1 MKKQIIHLASLLLL
15 AAAIIV
21 TVKLNFFTADAAKK
35 SLAEQAV
42 IRRDTYGVPHILAET
57 EEAAAFAM
65 GYAQAEDH
73 CIEIAR
79 RYLSA
84 RGEEAKYTGAGVET
98 DFESKRYGIHEI
110 ALKNFGKLSPLMQQ
124 INNAFAAGFNRYV
137 EKNRKDLPTWIPA
150 FDGVDV
156 LARSRQEVFRFTFNR
171 GNLIGQI
178 KQKYSA
184 NIAQAP
190 FTNEEEMDGSNMWAI
205 SGSRTTT
212 GKPILLGNPHQPWS
226 VLYWEAHV
234 TVPGKINLFGTTYA
248 GLPVLRHGFNDTLGW
263 THTVNNIDPEDVYAL
278 KLDPSNAGQ
287 YVFDGKAHP
296 LVKKSFTVEIKQ
308 ADGKLKSET
317 REFVYSHLGPVI
329 HQTSDKAFAIK
340 SSILDEVRFFEQWYA
355 MGKARNW
362 AEFQA
367 ALKMNVLPMFNLTYA
382 DVEGN
387 TYYQWCGMM
396 PQRVDDGTDYRL
408 DVPGDTNKYVWT
420 KLHPMEELPQL
431 LNPKGGYLQNCNSAP
446 WWTSLRD
453 AIDPKKFPSYFETGG
468 TLSLRSQMSLEMLE
482 SKAKFSFEDVRR
494 LKYNTIMLL
503 ADRVKPDLIQA
514 IKGALKAV
522 PKPSEELAQA
532 LFMLELWD
540 NSTSDDS
547 RGGPLFQRFWDTYR
561 IALKE
566 PFAVPWD
573 VKNPARTPSGL
584 ADPKLALQHLEDA
597 VRWMRKTW
605 RVENS
610 PWSGE
615 KASWGEINRFRI
627 GDVELPADGASGDYG
642 LFRVI
647 QSVAQ
652 PDGKRITGTVA
663 QDKPMVGG
671 GDGWIMAVE
680 FTKPITAYSVLAY
693 GQTSNLKSKH
703 STDQL
708 RLFANH
714 LYKSAWFSEADIKA
728 NLERQYR
735 P

>member
-1 MKKQIIHLASLLLL
+1 MKKQLISLASLFLL
-15 AAAIIV
+15 AAALIV
-21 TVKLNFFTADAAKK
+21 LAKPHFFIADAAKK
-35 SLAEQAV
+35 PLAEQV
-42 IRRDTYGVPHILAET
+42 TIRRDTFGVPHILAET
-57 EEAAAFAM
+57 EEAAAYAM

-73 CIEIAR
+73 CVEIAR
-79 RYLSA
+79 RFLSA

-98 DFESKRYGIHEI
+98 DFEAKRYGIHEI
-110 ALKNFGKLSPLMQQ
+110 ARKNFNQLSPLMQQ
-124 INNAFAAGFNRYV
+124 MHHAFAAGFNRYV
-137 EKNRKDLPTWIPA
+137 EKNRQLLPAWIPV

-171 GNLIGQI
+171 DNLIGQV
-178 KQKYSA
+178 KQKYA
-184 NIAQAP
+184 TKVAQVEMSGA
-190 FTNEEEMDGSNMWAI
+190 NEEALEGSNMWAL
-205 SGSRTTT
+205 SGSRTTS

-248 GLPVLRHGFNDTLGW
+248 GLPVLRHGLNDTLGW

-278 KLDPSNAGQ
+278 KLDPKNAAQ
-287 YVFDGKAHP
+287 YVFDDKPQP
-296 LVKKSFTVEIKQ
+296 LVKKSFTVEVKQ
-308 ADGKLKSET
+308 ADGKLKTEQ
-317 REFVYSHLGPVI
+317 REYAYSHLGPVI
-329 HQTSDKAFAIK
+329 HQTADKVFAIK
-340 SSILDEVRFFEQWYA
+340 STILEEVRFFEQWYA

-362 AEFQA
+362 QEFRA
-367 ALKMNVLPMFNLTYA
+367 ALKMNLLPMFNLTYA
-382 DVEGN
+382 DVDGN
-387 TYYQWCGMM
+387 TFYLWCGMM

-408 DVPGDTNKYVWT
+408 DVPGDTGKYVWT
-420 KLHPMEELPQL
+420 RLHPMEELPQL

-453 AIDPKKFPSYFETGG
+453 AIEPKKFPSYFETGI
-468 TLSLRSQMSLEMLE
+468 TLSLRSQMSLQMLE
-482 SKAKFSFEDVRR
+482 SKAKFSFDDVRR

-503 ADRVKPDLIQA
+503 ADRVKPDLIKA
-514 IKGALKAV
+514 IKAA

-561 IALKE
+561 VALKE

-573 VKNPARTPSGL
+573 TKNPAKTPSGI
-584 ADPKLALQHLEDA
+584 ADTKLALQHLEDA
-597 VRWMRKTW
+597 VRWMRTNW
-605 RVENS
+605 RVKDS
-610 PWSGE
+610 PWGGE
-615 KASWGEINRFRI
+615 KAAWGEINRYRI
-627 GDVELPADGASGDYG
+627 GDLEIPADGASGGYG
-642 LFRVI
+642 LFRVV

-652 PDGKRITGTVA
+652 PGGKRIVGTVA
-663 QDKPMVGG
+663 KDKPMVGG

-693 GQTSNLKSKH
+693 GQTSNLQSKH

-708 RLFANH
+708 HLFANH
-714 LYKSAWFSEADIKA
+714 QYKRAWFSNAEIKA
-728 NLERQYR
+728 NLEREYR

>member
-1 MKKQIIHLASLLLL
+1 MKKWILVSLFMLTTTIIA
-15 AAAIIV
+15 V
-21 TVKLNFFTADAAKK
+21 TTLFTADAAKK
-35 SLAEQAV
+35 PLAEQAT
-42 IRRDTYGVPHILAET
+42 IRRDTFGVPHILAET

-73 CIEIAR
+73 CVEIAR

-84 RGEEAKYTGAGVET
+84 RGEEAKFTGAGIET
-98 DFESKRYGIHEI
+98 DFESKRYSIHEI
-110 ALKNFGKLSPLMQQ
+110 ARQNFNQLSPLMQQ
-124 INNAFAAGFNRYV
+124 MHNAFAAGFNRYV
-137 EKNRKDLPTWIPA
+137 EKNRKDLPAWIPT

-178 KQKYSA
+178 NQKYATKVAQVEMPSA
-184 NIAQAP
+184 N
-190 FTNEEEMDGSNMWAI
+190 EEALEGSNMWAL
-205 SGSRTTT
+205 SGSRTTS

-278 KLDPSNAGQ
+278 KLDPKNAAQ
-287 YVFDGKAHP
+287 YVFDGKPQP
-296 LVKKSFTVEIKQ
+296 LVKKSFTVEVKQ
-308 ADGKLKSET
+308 KDGSLKPET
-317 REFVYSHLGPVI
+317 REFTYSHLGPVI

-340 SSILDEVRFFEQWYA
+340 STILEEVRFFDQWYA

-362 AEFQA
+362 QEFRA
-367 ALKMNVLPMFNLTYA
+367 ALKMNLLPMFNLTYA
-382 DVEGN
+382 DVDGN
-387 TYYQWCGMM
+387 TFYLWCGMM

-408 DVPGDTNKYVWT
+408 DVPGDTSKYVWT
-420 KLHPMEELPQL
+420 KLHAIEELPQL

-446 WWTSLRD
+446 WWTTLRD

-482 SKAKFSFEDVRR
+482 SKAKFSFDDVRR
-494 LKYNTIMLL
+494 MKYNTIMLL
-503 ADRVKPDLIQA
+503 ADRVKPDLV
-514 IKGALKAV
+514 KALKAA
-522 PKPSEELAQA
+522 PNLSAELKQA

-547 RGGPLFQRFWDTYR
+547 RGGPLFQRFWDTYS

-573 VKNPARTPSGL
+573 VKNPSQTPSGI
-584 ADPKLALQHLEDA
+584 ADAALALQHLEDA
-597 VRWMRKTW
+597 VRWMRKHHSS
-605 RVENS
+605 EM
-610 PWSGE
+610 
-615 KASWGEINRFRI
+615 AAWGEVNRFRI
-627 GDVELPADGASGDYG
+627 GDLEIPADGASGGYG
-642 LFRVI
+642 LFRVV

-652 PDGKRITGTVA
+652 ADGKRITGTVA
-663 QDKPMVGG
+663 KDKPMVGG
-671 GDGWIMAVE
+671 GDGWVMAIE
-680 FTKPITAYSVLAY
+680 FTKPIVAYSVLAY
-693 GQTSNLKSKH
+693 GQTSNLNSKH

-714 LYKSAWFSEADIKA
+714 QYKRAWFSEAEIKA
-728 NLERQYR
+728 NLEREYR

>member
-1 MKKQIIHLASLLLL
+1 MKYRTIYLASALL
-15 AAAIIV
+15 AAATILAAAQ
-21 TVKLNFFTADAAKK
+21 LNFFTADAAKK

-73 CIEIAR
+73 AVEIAR

-98 DFESKRYGIHEI
+98 DFESKRYGLHEI
-110 ALKNFGKLSPLMQQ
+110 AQKDFGKLSPLMQQ

-137 EKNRKDLPTWIPA
+137 EKNRNSLPAWIPA

-156 LARSRQEVFRFTFNR
+156 LARCRQEVFRFTFNR
-171 GNLIGQI
+171 GNLIGQV
-178 KQKYSA
+178 KQKYAA
-184 NIAQAP
+184 NIASLEPQLQFASA
-190 FTNEEEMDGSNMWAI
+190 ESLEGSNMWAI
-205 SGSRTTT
+205 AGSRTTS

-278 KLDPSNAGQ
+278 KLDPKNSQQ
-287 YVFDGKAHP
+287 YVFDGKPQP
-296 LVKKSFTVEIKQ
+296 LVKKAFTIEVKQ
-308 ADGKLKSET
+308 ADGAMKTER
-317 REFVYSHLGPVI
+317 REFSYSHLGPVI

-340 SSILDEVRFFEQWYA
+340 SSILGEVRFFEQWYA

-362 AEFQA
+362 SEFKA

-387 TYYQWCGMM
+387 TFYLWCGMM
-396 PQRVDDGTDYRL
+396 PQRLDDGMDYRL
-408 DVPGDTNKYVWT
+408 DVPGDTGKYVWT
-420 KLHPMEELPQL
+420 TLHPVSELPQL

-453 AIDPKKFPSYFETGG
+453 PLDPQKYPSYLELGG
-468 TLSLRSQMSLEMLE
+468 TLSLRSQMSLSMLE
-482 SKAKFSFEDVRR
+482 GKAKFSLDDVKR

-503 ADRVKPDLIQA
+503 ADRIKPDLIKT
-514 IKGALKAV
+514 IKAV
-522 PKPSEELAQA
+522 PNPSEELRQG

-561 IALKE
+561 TALKE
-566 PFAVPWD
+566 PFAISWD
-573 VKNPARTPSGL
+573 IKNPAKTPSGI
-584 ADPKLALQHLEDA
+584 ADPALALKHLEEA
-597 VRWMRKTW
+597 VRWMRKNHGS
-605 RVENS
+605 EM
-610 PWSGE
+610 
-615 KASWGEINRFRI
+615 ASWGEINRFRI

-642 LFRVI
+642 LFRVV

-652 PDGKRITGTVA
+652 PNGKRITGTVA
-663 QDKPMVGG
+663 EGKPMVGG
-671 GDGWIMAVE
+671 GDGWVMAVE

-714 LYKSAWFSEADIKA
+714 LYKRAWFSEADIKA
-728 NLERQYR
+728 NLEREYR

>member
-1 MKKQIIHLASLLLL
+1 KKWILVSLFVLVATII
-15 AAAIIV
+15 AI
-21 TVKLNFFTADAAKK
+21 TNTARFAADAAKK
-35 SLAEQAV
+35 PLAEQAT
-42 IRRDTYGVPHILAET
+42 IRRDTFGVPHILAET

-73 CIEIAR
+73 SVEIAR
-79 RYLSA
+79 RFLSA

-110 ALKNFGKLSPLMQQ
+110 ARKNFTQLSPLMQQ
-124 INNAFAAGFNRYV
+124 IHNAFAAGFNRYV
-137 EKNRKDLPTWIPA
+137 EKNRKSLPAWIPT

-178 KQKYSA
+178 KQKYA
-184 NIAQAP
+184 TNVAQLDSS
-190 FTNEEEMDGSNMWAI
+190 FTHEVEMNGSNMWAI
-205 SGSRTTT
+205 AGSRTTS

-226 VLYWEAHV
+226 VLYWEAHI

-278 KLDPSNAGQ
+278 KLDPKNAAQ
-287 YVFDGKAHP
+287 YVFDGKPQP
-296 LVKKSFTVEIKQ
+296 LVKKAFTIEVKQ
-308 ADGKLKSET
+308 TNGSLKSET
-317 REFVYSHLGPVI
+317 REFTYSHLGPVI
-329 HQTSDKAFAIK
+329 HQTSNKAFAIK
-340 SSILDEVRFFEQWYA
+340 SSILEEVRFFEQWYA

-362 AEFQA
+362 QEFRA
-367 ALKMNVLPMFNLTYA
+367 ALKMNLLPMFNLTYA
-382 DVEGN
+382 DVDGN
-387 TYYQWCGMM
+387 TFYLWCGMM

-408 DVPGDTNKYVWT
+408 DVPGDTGKYVWT
-420 KLHPMEELPQL
+420 KLHAMEELPQL

-453 AIDPKKFPSYFETGG
+453 AIDPRKFPSYFETGN

-482 SKAKFSFEDVRR
+482 SKAKFSFYDVRR

-503 ADRVKPDLIQA
+503 ADRVKPDLIKA
-514 IKGALKAV
+514 IKAL

-561 IALKE
+561 VALKE
-566 PFAVPWD
+566 PFAEPWD
-573 VKNPARTPSGL
+573 VNKPATTPSGL
-584 ADPKLALQHLEDA
+584 ADTKLALQHLEDA
-597 VRWMRKTW
+597 VRWMRTNW
-605 RVENS
+605 RVADS
-610 PWSGE
+610 PWGGE
-615 KASWGEINRFRI
+615 KAAWGEINRFRI
-627 GDVELPADGASGDYG
+627 GDLEIPADGAGGEYG
-642 LFRVI
+642 LFRVV

-652 PDGKRITGTVA
+652 PDGKRIVGTVA
-663 QDKPMVGG
+663 KDKPMVGG
-671 GDGWIMAVE
+671 GDGWVMAVE
-680 FTKPITAYSVLAY
+680 FTKPIVAYSVLAY
-693 GQTSNLKSKH
+693 GQTSNLQSKH

-714 LYKSAWFSEADIKA
+714 QYKRAWFSEADIKA
-728 NLERQYR
+728 NLEREYR

>member
-1 MKKQIIHLASLLLL
+1 MKKQIIYLASLLLL
-15 AAAIIV
+15 VATIIV
-21 TVKLNFFTADAAKK
+21 TVKLNFSTAEAAKK
-35 SLAEQAV
+35 SLAEQAT

-73 CIEIAR
+73 CVEIAR
-79 RYLSA
+79 RFLSA
-84 RGEEAKYTGAGVET
+84 RGEEAKYTGAGIET

-110 ALKNFGKLSPLMQQ
+110 AQKNFGKLSPLMQQ

-178 KQKYSA
+178 KQKYASSTA
-184 NIAQAP
+184 RLETLFP
-190 FTNEEEMDGSNMWAI
+190 NEESLEGSNMWAI
-205 SGSRTTT
+205 AGSRTTS

-263 THTVNNIDPEDVYAL
+263 THTVNNIDAEDVYAL
-278 KLDPSNAGQ
+278 KLDPKNSQQ
-287 YVFDGKAHP
+287 YVFDGKP
-296 LVKKSFTVEIKQ
+296 QLLVKKACTVEVKQ
-308 ADGKLKSET
+308 ADGKLKTEQ

-340 SSILDEVRFFEQWYA
+340 SAILEEVRFFEQWYA

-367 ALKMNVLPMFNLTYA
+367 ALKMNLLPMFNLTYA

-387 TYYQWCGMM
+387 TFYLWCGMM

-408 DVPGDTNKYVWT
+408 DVPGDTGKYVWT
-420 KLHPMEELPQL
+420 KFHPVSELPQL

-453 AIDPKKFPSYFETGG
+453 PLDPKKFPSYFETGG

-503 ADRVKPDLIQA
+503 AERVKPDLIKA
-514 IKGALKAV
+514 IKAA
-522 PKPSEELAQA
+522 PKPSEELNRG

-561 IALKE
+561 VALKE

-573 VKNPARTPSGL
+573 MKNPAQTPSGI
-584 ADPKLALQHLEDA
+584 ADPALAMKHLEEA
-597 VRWMRKTW
+597 VRWMRKNHGS
-605 RVENS
+605 EM
-610 PWSGE
+610 
-615 KASWGEINRFRI
+615 AAWGEVNRFRI
-627 GDVELPADGASGDYG
+627 GDLEIPADGASGDYG
-642 LFRVI
+642 LFRVV

-652 PDGKRITGTVA
+652 PDGKRIVGTVA
-663 QDKPMVGG
+663 SDKPMVGG
-671 GDGWIMAVE
+671 GDGWVMAME
-680 FTKPITAYSVLAY
+680 FTKPIVAYSVLAY
-693 GQTSNLKSKH
+693 GQTTNLKSKH

-714 LYKSAWFSEADIKA
+714 QYKRAWFSEADIKA
-728 NLERQYR
+728 NLEREYR

>member
-1 MKKQIIHLASLLLL
+1 MKNRFIYLMGLLLL
-15 AAAIIV
+15 AATIVAIANPI
-21 TVKLNFFTADAAKK
+21 FFTADAAKK
-35 SLAEQAV
+35 SLAEQTV
-42 IRRDTYGVPHILAET
+42 IRRDTFGVPHILAKT

-73 CIEIAR
+73 CVEIAR
-79 RYLSA
+79 RFLSA
-84 RGEEAKYTGAGVET
+84 RGEEAKYTGAGIET

-110 ALKNFGKLSPLMQQ
+110 AQKNFSKLSPLMQQ
-124 INNAFAAGFNRYV
+124 INHAFAAGFNRYV
-137 EKNRKDLPTWIPA
+137 EKNRQTLPAWIPA

-178 KQKYSA
+178 QQKYPISTA
-184 NIAQAP
+184 RLATP
-190 FTNEEEMDGSNMWAI
+190 VRHEESLDGSNMWAI
-205 SGSRTTT
+205 TGSRTTS

-263 THTVNNIDPEDVYAL
+263 THTVNNIDAEDVYAL
-278 KLDPSNAGQ
+278 KLDPKQAGQ
-287 YVFDGKAHP
+287 YVFEGKPQP
-296 LVKKSFTVEIKQ
+296 LVKKAIAVEVKQ
-308 ADGKLKSET
+308 ADGSLQTER
-317 REFVYSHLGPVI
+317 REFAYSQLGPVI
-329 HQTSDKAFAIK
+329 HQTADKAFAIK
-340 SSILDEVRFFEQWYA
+340 SSILEEVRFFEQWYA

-387 TYYQWCGMM
+387 TFYLWCGMM

-408 DVPGDTNKYVWT
+408 DVPGDTGKYVWT

-453 AIDPKKFPSYFETGG
+453 PLEQKKFPSYFETGV
-468 TLSLRSQMSLEMLE
+468 TLSLRSQMSLAMLE

-503 ADRVKPDLIQA
+503 ADRVKPALLKA
-514 IKGALKAV
+514 IKAV
-522 PKPSEELAQA
+522 PKPSEELQQA

-561 IALKE
+561 VALKE

-573 VKNPARTPSGL
+573 VKNPAQTPSGI
-584 ADPKLALQHLEDA
+584 ADPALALQHLEDA
-597 VRWMRKTW
+597 VRWMRKSYT
-605 RVENS
+605 VEKTG
-610 PWSGE
+610 WSGE
-615 KASWGEINRFRI
+615 RSAWGEVNRFRI
-627 GDVELPADGASGDYG
+627 GDLEIPGDGASGDYG
-642 LFRVI
+642 LFRVV

-652 PDGKRITGTVA
+652 PGGKRITGTVA
-663 QDKPMVGG
+663 NDKPMVGG
-671 GDGWIMAVE
+671 GDGWVMAIE

-714 LYKSAWFSEADIKA
+714 QYKRAWFSEADIKA

>member
-1 MKKQIIHLASLLLL
+1 MKKWIFASLFVL
-15 AAAIIV
+15 AAAIIAI
-21 TVKLNFFTADAAKK
+21 TTTARFTADAARKP
-35 SLAEQAV
+35 LAEQAT
-42 IRRDTYGVPHILAET
+42 IRRDTFGVPHILAET

-73 CIEIAR
+73 CVEIAR
-79 RYLSA
+79 RFLSA
-84 RGEEAKYTGAGVET
+84 RGEEAKYTGAGIEM

-110 ALKNFGKLSPLMQQ
+110 ARKNFNQLSPLMQQ
-124 INNAFAAGFNRYV
+124 MHSAFAAGFNRYV
-137 EKNRKDLPTWIPA
+137 EKNRKDLPSWIPT

-178 KQKYSA
+178 KQKYA
-184 NIAQAP
+184 TKMAQAELP
-190 FTNEEEMDGSNMWAI
+190 MANEEALEGSNMWAL
-205 SGSRTTT
+205 SGSRTTS

-234 TVPGKINLFGTTYA
+234 TVPGKINFFGGTFA
-248 GLPVLRHGFNDTLGW
+248 GRPMLTSGFNETLGW

-278 KLDPSNAGQ
+278 KLDAKNSEQ
-287 YVFDGKAHP
+287 YVFDGKP
-296 LVKKSFTVEIKQ
+296 QPFVKKSFSVEVKQ
-308 ADGKLKSET
+308 ANGSLKSET

-340 SSILDEVRFFEQWYA
+340 SPILEEVRFFEQWYA

-362 AEFQA
+362 QEFRA
-367 ALKMNVLPMFNLTYA
+367 ALKMNLLPMFNLTYA

-387 TYYQWCGMM
+387 TFYLWCGMM

-408 DVPGDTNKYVWT
+408 DVPGETSKYVWT
-420 KLHPMEELPQL
+420 KLHAMEELPQL

-453 AIDPKKFPSYFETGG
+453 ALDPKKFPSYFERGG

-482 SKAKFSFEDVRR
+482 SNAKFSFDDVRR

-503 ADRVKPDLIQA
+503 ADRVKPDLV
-514 IKGALKAV
+514 KALKAA
-522 PKPSEELAQA
+522 PSLSAELKQA

-561 IALKE
+561 VALKE

-573 VKNPARTPSGL
+573 VKNPAQTPSGI
-584 ADPKLALQHLEDA
+584 ADAALALKHLEDA
-597 VRWMRKTW
+597 VRWMRKNHGS
-605 RVENS
+605 EM
-610 PWSGE
+610 
-615 KASWGEINRFRI
+615 AAWGEVNRFRI
-627 GDVELPADGASGDYG
+627 GDLEIPADGASGEYG

-647 QSVAQ
+647 GTVAQ
-652 PDGKRITGTVA
+652 PDGKRIVGTVA
-663 QDKPMVGG
+663 KDKPMVGG
-671 GDGWIMAVE
+671 GDGWVMAVE
-680 FTKPITAYSVLAY
+680 FTKPIVAYSVLAY
-693 GQTSNLKSKH
+693 GQTSNLQSKH

-714 LYKSAWFSEADIKA
+714 QYKRAWFSEAGIKA
-728 NLERQYR
+728 NLEREYR